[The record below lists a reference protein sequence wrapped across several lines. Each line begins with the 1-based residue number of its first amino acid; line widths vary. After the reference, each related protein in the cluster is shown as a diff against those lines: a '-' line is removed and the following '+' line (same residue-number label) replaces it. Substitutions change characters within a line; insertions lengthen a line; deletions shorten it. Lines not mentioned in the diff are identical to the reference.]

1 MFKLVVIFML
11 VTMTVAMA
19 PRGKKPPINYKT
31 HKWPALI
38 KERLPPNMPTYK
50 QCMATIAQCEL
61 AEKYWPETKEFNPKD
76 WWQRLYKDKLPKDI
90 KSIFDGFNNISA
102 SQNPT

>member
-1 MFKLVVIFML
+1 MFKLVVIIML

-19 PRGKKPPINYKT
+19 PRGKKAPINYKT
-31 HKWPALI
+31 HKWPALF
-38 KERLPPNMPTYK
+38 KEKLPPNMPTYK
-50 QCMATIAQCEL
+50 QCMVSFQQCEA
-61 AEKYWPETKEFNPKD
+61 AEKYWPETKAYNPND
-76 WWQRLYKDKLPKDI
+76 WWQKLYKDKLPKDI